1 MDMNLNATKNL
12 PHSVVVR
19 VWMNSF
25 TNIWTNPPF
34 TILRSL
40 TCSSLQ
46 ATEYLFRDKWCGRVI
61 QRAGLTPA
69 GKWHGL
75 ICPGRQA
82 PLENITPRRWTSQ
95 LLQDLTFLSHG
106 TPHRIVPSSCPG
118 TLILRFDRGTTAF
131 ACFACCLAKT
141 MRRSFTANC
150 SNTPSTTRK
159 TAICTKRCLMCGEI
173 QQAGYPFHVTVNLHT
188 ALLRLRNHAMQ
199 RVLWIDAICINQDDQ
214 EEKEHQI
221 KAMAD
226 IYGNANRV
234 VVWLG
239 EAADDSDKA
248 LEVIRLAGDK
258 TSTFLS
264 QEKQVEKTE
273 TEGPL
278 LALLQR
284 PWFQRIWVS
293 TQLPTIHARSLKIA
307 T

>member
-1 MDMNLNATKNL
+1 MSRYSYT
-12 PHSVVVR
+12 P
-19 VWMNSF
+19 
-25 TNIWTNPPF
+25 
-34 TILRSL
+34 LRSGHSEDDAAQL
-40 TCSSLQ
+40 HCELF
-46 ATEYLFRDKWCGRVI
+46 EYTFHDSQNSHLYEALSYVWGDPTGRLPI
-61 QRAGLTPA
+61 MI
-69 GKWHGL
+69 HGH
-75 ICPGRQA
+75 
-82 PLENITPRRWTSQ
+82 S
-95 LLQDLTFLSHG
+95 
-106 TPHRIVPSSCPG
+106 
-118 TLILRFDRGTTAF
+118 
-131 ACFACCLAKT
+131 
-141 MRRSFTANC
+141 
-150 SNTPSTTRK
+150 
-159 TAICTKRCLMCGEI
+159 
-173 QQAGYPFHVTVNLHT
+173 FHVTVNLHT